1 MASSLYWVEARAP
14 LFEIARVLVRFERVA
29 RFIVKAN
36 QSITAFDSGRRT
48 NNAFDIA
55 LEMRF
60 AIRALGR

>member
-1 MASSLYWVEARAP
+1 
-14 LFEIARVLVRFERVA
+14 VLVRVERVA

-60 AIRALGR
+60 AIRPLGR

>member
-1 MASSLYWVEARAP
+1 MASSLYRVEARAP

-55 LEMRF
+55 
-60 AIRALGR
+60 A